1 MLSHSRARHH
11 LLALLSYGL
20 LSLILTYPLILHLTT
35 HVPGDGIDDPAL
47 AWNLWWVRF
56 SILNQHTNP
65 FDCRWIF
72 WPIGINLAF
81 YTLTVLNGLL
91 SIPLQLTFQV
101 TLASNLLLLSSFV
114 LSGYGAYLL
123 ARQVWPSASP
133 AAAWLAGLV
142 YAFASPKL
150 FYAALGQFNIASSQ
164 WIPFCLL
171 YVWRAAG
178 PRGRARDAI
187 LAGLF
192 LGLQAWAEATFASFL
207 AIFIALYALWL
218 AADSLR
224 SRHAL
229 RQTGYTWARLALAGL
244 IGVLLIIPMLAN
256 MLPDLRAEG
265 DFFGAGGGF
274 ADVFSADVAGYL
286 LPTQLHPLLGG
297 LAARLPFPHDKGQ
310 HLTLGYTALALI
322 FIGARARPRRAAAFW
337 VAALLLFWLFTLGPT
352 VRILGRDTGIPGP
365 FVFVSEL
372 PFLKGN
378 RYPSRYAVLLL
389 ACASLLVARGMAHIA
404 QHWPPRRARIGV
416 GLIAL
421 LFLGEHL
428 SIPLPL
434 SDLRAPALYHQIAA
448 TGEGAP
454 GAVLELPLGWR
465 NGARVVGKKDVAIMF
480 AQWYQT
486 VHQRPLLGGNTSRN
500 PEFKFQYFSEAPLLD
515 LLIALT
521 NAADEPLHEAL
532 RAELAPLVD
541 RLQSDPAWVAEQ
553 RRQAARVF
561 ETLNIAYVAVHRAQT
576 SDALE
581 RYVVSVLPITLL
593 GEEGDL
599 ALYRVDPALLTAY
612 RQGLPLTEYLL
623 ASDLGHLVRGEGW
636 GLATAVEG
644 PAPAAVW
651 AQRQEVRLQIP
662 STAGISALE
671 LLARAPGSA
680 QEVALVIDGQEV
692 ERQPLPEEWSWVRFP
707 WPRATAQEGLVAA
720 RLRFSRL
727 YPAQMARDGITAVL
741 AGQQSQASLVA
752 YSAGE
757 ETGNFAHLYV
767 NGVDHSPQRRGYNV
781 IELDPASA
789 EVVRAANFDT
799 FSRPEE
805 QRALAQW
812 LSAVDPDHWV
822 MGAVQDEGSL
832 YLGDEGVAAL
842 KQIGVAMDLRGHFR
856 WSHAFIG
863 APGLRPGEALEEWSG
878 WRPAIVVSGAA
889 LTSPSIAAEVAAVRL
904 VSESTTGAARSLSI
918 SEGR

>member
-1 MLSHSRARHH
+1 MLSHPRARHH

-20 LSLILTYPLILHLTT
+20 LSLILTYPLVLRLTT

-56 SILNQHTNP
+56 SILDQHANP
-65 FDCRWIF
+65 FDCRWMF
-72 WPIGINLAF
+72 WPIGVNLAF

-91 SIPLQLTFQV
+91 SIPWQLAFQV

-133 AAAWLAGLV
+133 WGAWLAGLV

-171 YVWRAAG
+171 YVQRAVR

-187 LAGLF
+187 LAGAF

-207 AIFIALYALWL
+207 AIFIAFSALWL
-218 AADSLR
+218 AITSLH
-224 SRHAL
+224 SRQAL
-229 RQTGYTWARLALAGL
+229 RQTGYAWARLALAGL
-244 IGVLLIIPMLAN
+244 VGALLVAPMLAN

-286 LPTQLHPLLGG
+286 LPTQLHPLFGG

-310 HLTLGYTALALI
+310 HLTLGYTVLALI

-337 VAALLLFWLFTLGPT
+337 AAALLLFWLFTLGPT
-352 VRILGRDTGIPGP
+352 MRILGHDTGVPGP

-389 ACASLLVARGMAHIA
+389 ACASLLAARGMAHIERR
-404 QHWPPRRARIGV
+404 WPPARARIGV
-416 GLIAL
+416 GLVAL

-434 SDLRAPALYHQIAA
+434 SDLRAPVLYHQIAA

-465 NGARVVGKKDVAIMF
+465 NGARVVGKKDVIIMF

-486 VHQRPLLGGNTSRN
+486 VHHRPLLGGNTSRN

-532 RAELAPLVD
+532 RAELAPLID
-541 RLQSDPAWVAEQ
+541 RLQSDPLWVAEE
-553 RRQAARVF
+553 RRQAAYVF

-576 SDALE
+576 PDALE
-581 RYVVSVLPITLL
+581 RYVDSVLPVTLL

-599 ALYRVDPALLTAY
+599 VLYRVDPALLAAY
-612 RQGLPLTEYLL
+612 RQGPPLTEYRLT
-623 ASDLGHLVRGEGW
+623 SGLGHLVRGEGW
-636 GLATAVEG
+636 SLATAADES
-644 PAPAAVW
+644 APAGVW

-662 STAGISALE
+662 NTVGVSALE
-671 LLARAPGSA
+671 LLARAPGDA
-680 QEVALVIDGQEV
+680 QEIALVVDGQEMG
-692 ERQPLPEEWSWVRFP
+692 RQLLPEEWTWVRFP
-707 WPRATAQEGLVAA
+707 WPRAAAQEGVVAA

-727 YPAQMARDGITAVL
+727 YPAQKAHAGITTAI
-741 AGQQSQASLVA
+741 AGQRSRASLVA

-767 NGVDHSPQRRGYNV
+767 DGVDYSPQRRGYNV
-781 IELDPASA
+781 IELVPESG
-789 EVVRAANFDT
+789 EVVRAASFDT

-805 QRALAQW
+805 QHALAQW
-812 LSAVDPDHWV
+812 LSAVDPGHWV

-832 YLGDEGVAAL
+832 HLGDEGVAAL
-842 KQIGVAMDLRGHFR
+842 RRLGVATDLRGHFR

-863 APGLRPGEALEEWSG
+863 APGLQPGEALEEGSG
-878 WRPAIVVSGAA
+878 WRPAVVISGAG
-889 LTSPSIAAEVAAVRL
+889 LTRPSIAAEVAVIRL
-904 VSESTTGAARSLSI
+904 VSESATDPARSLSVN
-918 SEGR
+918 EGR